1 MAMALDEPRDT
12 DSVYKVDEFTY
23 IVDKELFEKAKPI
36 KVDFAITGFKID
48 SAMDFGPASACS
60 SCSTSGSCST

>member
-1 MAMALDEPRDT
+1 LAMALDEPRDT
-12 DSVYKVDEFTY
+12 DNVYKVDGFTY

-48 SAMDFGPASACS
+48 CAMDFGPASAC
-60 SCSTSGSCST
+60 GSCSSDSCSV

>member
-1 MAMALDEPRDT
+1 MALDEPRDT
-12 DSVYKVDEFTY
+12 DSVYKVDGFTY
-23 IVDKELFEKAKPI
+23 LVEKDLLEKAKPI

-48 SAMDFGPASACS
+48 CGIDFGPASACS